1 MSAHELAHDRTAIE
15 LPTEIESTGSKLVYL
30 YLSTAGEATIGE
42 LRTSLDMKHLS
53 LYPVLET
60 LASEG
65 LVARDG
71 ETYAVAA

>member
-1 MSAHELAHDRTAIE
+1 MSTQELAHESTAIE
-15 LPTEIESTGSKLVYL
+15 LPAEIESTGSKLVYL

-42 LRTSLDMKHLS
+42 LQTSLDMKQLS

-60 LASEG
+60 LSSEG